1 MRWSQLFIPTLR
13 EDPAEAELISHKL
26 LVRGGYIRKVAAG
39 VYNYLPLMNMVLE
52 KISKIVR
59 EEMNRQGAI
68 EMLMPVLVP
77 AELWQES
84 GRWQSF
90 GKELMKMK
98 DRHQHDLILGGTHEE
113 VVTDIVR
120 KSIKS
125 YRQLPLILYQIQNK
139 FRDEIRPRFGLMRGR
154 EFIMKDAYSFDRDEK
169 GHQASYQK
177 MVDAYYAVF
186 KRCGLDSIKVESD
199 TGAMGGR
206 QAHEFMVVVDSD
218 GGESILLLC
227 DSCDYATNIEM
238 ATSIAEEYVIDEPE
252 KPNELVATPGMRTV
266 GEVTQYLGVDARRL
280 VKTLIYKA
288 DQATVAALIRGD
300 RDLNE
305 TKLKNYLGAIDLE
318 IADAETV
325 ENLTHA
331 PVGFAG
337 PIGLVGVRIVA
348 DPEVMKMI
356 NFVVGANQANRHI
369 VNANARRDFHVDS
382 VVDIRNAAEAETCPI
397 CNRGRLYAK
406 RGIEVGNTFN
416 LGTKYSGSM
425 GAKYLDENGTEK
437 TIIMGSYGIGISR
450 TAQAAVE
457 KFNDSKGIIWPRAIA
472 PFDVIIEPLN
482 IEDKNQEQAALEIY
496 DKCRKTNIKALL
508 DDRVERAGVKLNDA
522 DLIGIPL
529 RLTIGTKSLK
539 EGKIEF
545 KARNNNE
552 VHLIDQTQAV
562 WTAEEM
568 LESL

>member
-39 VYNYLPLMNMVLE
+39 VYNYLPLMIMVLE
-52 KISKIVR
+52 KISQIVR

-68 EMLMPVLVP
+68 EILMPVLVP

-84 GRWQSF
+84 GRWQTF
-90 GKELMKMK
+90 GKELMKMQ

-154 EFIMKDAYSFDRDEK
+154 EFIMKVAYSFDRDEK
-169 GHQASYQK
+169 GHQVSYQK

-206 QAHEFMVVVDSD
+206 QAHEFMVVIDSD
-218 GGESILLLC
+218 GGESTLLLC
-227 DSCDYATNIEM
+227 DNCDYATNIEK
-238 ATSIAEEYVIDEPE
+238 ATSIADEYVVDEPE

-266 GEVTQYLGVDARRL
+266 AEVTQYLGIDARRL

-288 DQATVAALIRGD
+288 DHATVAALVRGD

-305 TKLKNYLGAIDLE
+305 TKLKNYLGAIDLD

-325 ENLTHA
+325 ESLTHA

-337 PIGLVGVRIVA
+337 PLGLEGVRIVA
-348 DPEVMKMI
+348 DPEVMKMV

-369 VNANARRDFHVDS
+369 VNTNARRDFHVDS
-382 VVDIRNAAEAETCPI
+382 VVDIRNAAEGEICPI
-397 CNRGRLYAK
+397 CNKGRLYAK

-425 GAKYLDENGTEK
+425 GAKYLDENGHEK

-482 IEDKNQEQAALEIY
+482 IEDRNQEQAALEIY
-496 DKCRKTNIKALL
+496 DKCQKTNIKALL

-545 KARNNNE
+545 KARNNE
-552 VHLIDQTQAV
+552 KVHLIDQTQAV